1 MHVLC
6 LGYLVSCKT
15 CKRSGL
21 EVPNE
26 SDAHMGDTDVRIKE
40 RKECDRKK
48 RDQRLSF
55 GVFYNR
61 QETGISREG
70 G

>member
-1 MHVLC
+1 MRVMHIWVIL
-6 LGYLVSCKT
+6 
-15 CKRSGL
+15 
-21 EVPNE
+21 
-26 SDAHMGDTDVRIKE
+26 TDVRLKE

-55 GVFYNR
+55 RVFYNH

>member
-26 SDAHMGDTDVRIKE
+26 SDAHMGDTYRCENK
-40 RKECDRKK
+40 RKK
-48 RDQRLSF
+48 R
-55 GVFYNR
+55 VR
-61 QETGISREG
+61 QKEKRPKIKLWGIL
-70 G
+70 

>member
-1 MHVLC
+1 M
-6 LGYLVSCKT
+6 
-15 CKRSGL
+15 GL

-26 SDAHMGDTDVRIKE
+26 GDGHMGDTDVRLKE

-55 GVFYNR
+55 GVFYYH
-61 QETGISREG
+61 QETGVSRKG